1 MSASS
6 DTLGD
11 FLTAIRNGSK
21 AQRAAVTVQWSRL
34 REEVARTLAQSGY
47 IAGYRKAERD
57 KLPVLEVS
65 LKYVSGAPAIT
76 GIERLSTPGR
86 RLYAGVADVPKV
98 IGGMGVTI
106 VTTSQ
111 GVLTDTECRRRKV
124 SGELLAK
131 VW

>member
-1 MSASS
+1 M
-6 DTLGD
+6 
-11 FLTAIRNGSK
+11 R
-21 AQRAAVTVQWSRL
+21 V
-34 REEVARTLAQSGY
+34 
-47 IAGYRKAERD
+47 AERD
-57 KLPVLEVS
+57 GKPVLEVT
-65 LKYVSGAPAIT
+65 LKYVGGAPAIT

-111 GVLTDTECRRRKV
+111 GVLTDVECRRRKV

>member
-11 FLTAIRNGSK
+11 FLTTLRNGSK
-21 AQRAAVTVQWSRL
+21 AERATVTGQWSRI
-34 REEVARTLAQSGY
+34 REGVARILKDSGY
-47 IAGYRKAERD
+47 IKGYRRAEKD
-57 KLPVLEVS
+57 GLPVLEVE
-65 LKYVSGAPAIT
+65 LKYVAGTPAIT
-76 GIERLSTPGR
+76 GIERISTPGR
-86 RLYAGVADVPKV
+86 RVYSGNSDIPKV

-106 VTTSQ
+106 VTTSK
-111 GVLTDTECRRRKV
+111 GILTDVDCRRQKV

>member
-11 FLTAIRNGSK
+11 FLTAIRNASK
-21 AQRAAVTVQWSRL
+21 AERKAVTVQWSRL
-34 REEVARTLAQSGY
+34 REQVARTLTQAGY
-47 IAGYRKAERD
+47 VAGYRKAERD
-57 KLPVLEVS
+57 KLPVLEVD
-65 LKYVSGAPAIT
+65 LKYVAGVPAIT

-86 RLYAGVADVPKV
+86 RRYAGVADVPKV
-98 IGGMGVTI
+98 IGGMGITI
-106 VTTSQ
+106 VTTSR
-111 GVLTDTECRRRKV
+111 GILTDVECRRQKV

>member
-11 FLTAIRNGSK
+11 FLTAIRNASK
-21 AQRAAVTVQWSRL
+21 AERAVVTAQWSRL
-34 REEVARTLAQSGY
+34 REEVARTLVESGY
-47 IAGYRKAERD
+47 VASARKAERD
-57 KLPVLEVS
+57 GKPVLEVT
-65 LKYVSGAPAIT
+65 LKYVGGAPAIT

-111 GVLTDTECRRRKV
+111 GVLTDVECRRRKV

>member
-47 IAGYRKAERD
+47 IAGFRKAERD
-57 KLPVLEVS
+57 KLPVLEVT

-76 GIERLSTPGR
+76 GIERLSSPGR
-86 RLYAGVADVPKV
+86 RRYAGVADVPKV
-98 IGGMGVTI
+98 IGGMGITI
-106 VTTSQ
+106 VTTSR
-111 GVLTDTECRRRKV
+111 GILTDAECRRQKV

>member
-76 GIERLSTPGR
+76 GIERLSSPGR
-86 RLYAGVADVPKV
+86 RRYAGVADVPKV
-98 IGGMGVTI
+98 IGGMGITI
-106 VTTSQ
+106 VTTSR
-111 GVLTDTECRRRKV
+111 GILTDAECRRQKV

>member
-11 FLTAIRNGSK
+11 FLTAIRNASA
-21 AQRAAVTVQWSRL
+21 AQRPSVTAQWSRL
-34 REEVARTLAQSGY
+34 REEVARTLVESGY
-47 IAGYRKAERD
+47 LASSRKGERD
-57 KLPVLEVS
+57 GLPVIEVT
-65 LKYVSGAPAIT
+65 LKYVGGAPAIT
-76 GIERLSTPGR
+76 GLERLSRPGR
-86 RLYAGVADVPKV
+86 RLYAGVTEVPKV

-106 VTTSQ
+106 VTTSR
-111 GVLTDTECRRRKV
+111 GVLTDAECRRQKV

>member
-11 FLTAIRNGSK
+11 FLTAIRNASK
-21 AQRAAVTVQWSRL
+21 AQLPGVTAQWSRL
-34 REEVARTLAQSGY
+34 REEVARTLVESGY
-47 IAGYRKAERD
+47 LASARKAERD
-57 KLPVLEVS
+57 GLPVIEVA
-65 LKYVSGAPAIT
+65 LKYVGGAPAIT
-76 GIERLSTPGR
+76 GIERLSRPGR
-86 RLYAGVADVPKV
+86 RLYAGVAEVPKV

-106 VTTSQ
+106 VTTSR
-111 GVLTDTECRRRKV
+111 GILTDAECRRQKV

>member
-21 AQRAAVTVQWSRL
+21 AERKAVTVQWSRL
-34 REEVARTLAQSGY
+34 REEVARTLAQAGY

-57 KLPVLEVS
+57 QLPVLEVT
-65 LKYVSGAPAIT
+65 LKYVAGTPAIT
-76 GIERLSTPGR
+76 GIERLS
-86 RLYAGVADVPKV
+86 YAGVADVPKV
-98 IGGMGVTI
+98 IGGMGITI
-106 VTTSQ
+106 VTTSR
-111 GVLTDTECRRRKV
+111 GILTDAECRRQKV

>member
-11 FLTAIRNGSK
+11 FLTAIRNASK
-21 AQRAAVTVQWSRL
+21 AERAVVTAQWSRL
-34 REEVARTLAQSGY
+34 REEVARTLVESGY
-47 IAGYRKAERD
+47 LASFRKAQREG
-57 KLPVLEVS
+57 LPVIEVT
-65 LKYVSGAPAIT
+65 LKYVGGVPAIT
-76 GIERLSTPGR
+76 GIERMSRPGR
-86 RLYAGVADVPKV
+86 RLYSGVTKVPKV

-106 VTTSQ
+106 VTTSR
-111 GVLTDTECRRRKV
+111 GVLTDSECRRQKV

>member
-11 FLTAIRNGSK
+11 FLTTLRNGSK
-21 AQRAAVTVQWSRL
+21 AERATVTVQWSRL
-34 REEVARTLAQSGY
+34 REGVARILKDSGY
-47 IAGYRKAERD
+47 IAGYRRSEKD
-57 KLPVLEVS
+57 GLPVLEVE
-65 LKYVSGAPAIT
+65 LKYVAGAPAIT
-76 GIERLSTPGR
+76 GIERISTPGR
-86 RLYAGVADVPKV
+86 RVYAGNSDIPKV

-106 VTTSQ
+106 VTTSK
-111 GVLTDTECRRRKV
+111 GILTDVDCRRQKV

>member
-21 AQRAAVTVQWSRL
+21 AERKAVTVQWSRL

-47 IAGYRKAERD
+47 ISAYRKAERD
-57 KLPVLEVS
+57 QLPVLEVD
-65 LKYVSGAPAIT
+65 LKYVGGAPAIT
-76 GIERLSTPGR
+76 GIERLSSPGR
-86 RLYAGVADVPKV
+86 RRYAGVADVPKV
-98 IGGMGVTI
+98 IGGMGITI
-106 VTTSQ
+106 VTTSR
-111 GVLTDTECRRRKV
+111 GILTDAECRRQKV

>member
-11 FLTAIRNGSK
+11 FLTAIRNASK
-21 AQRAAVTVQWSRL
+21 AERAVVTAQWSRL
-34 REEVARTLAQSGY
+34 REEVSRTLVESGY
-47 IAGYRKAERD
+47 LTSFRKAQREG
-57 KLPVLEVS
+57 LPVIEVT
-65 LKYVSGAPAIT
+65 LKYVGGVPAIT
-76 GIERLSTPGR
+76 GIERMSRPGR
-86 RLYAGVADVPKV
+86 RLYSGVTKVPKV

-106 VTTSQ
+106 VTTSR
-111 GVLTDTECRRRKV
+111 GVLTDSECRRQKV

>member
-11 FLTAIRNGSK
+11 FLTVLRNGSK
-21 AQRAAVTVQWSRL
+21 AERAKVTAQWSRL
-34 REEVARTLAQSGY
+34 REGVARILKESGY
-47 IAGYRKAERD
+47 IAGFRRAEQD
-57 KLPVLEVS
+57 GLPVIEVE
-65 LKYVSGAPAIT
+65 LKYVDGVPAIT
-76 GIERLSTPGR
+76 GIERISSPGR
-86 RLYAGVADVPKV
+86 RVYAGNAEIPKV

-106 VTTSQ
+106 VTTSK
-111 GVLTDTECRRRKV
+111 GILTDVDCRRQKV

>member
-11 FLTAIRNGSK
+11 FLTTLRNGSK
-21 AQRAAVTVQWSRL
+21 AERSTVTVQWSRL
-34 REEVARTLAQSGY
+34 REGVARILKDSGY
-47 IAGYRKAERD
+47 IAGYRRSEKD
-57 KLPVLEVS
+57 GLPVLEVT

-76 GIERLSTPGR
+76 GIERISTPGR
-86 RLYAGVADVPKV
+86 RVYAGNSDIPKV

-106 VTTSQ
+106 VTTSK
-111 GVLTDTECRRRKV
+111 GILTDVDCRRQKV

>member
-11 FLTAIRNGSK
+11 FLTAIRNASK
-21 AQRAAVTVQWSRL
+21 AERKAVTVQWSRL
-34 REEVARTLAQSGY
+34 REQVARTLTQAGY
-47 IAGYRKAERD
+47 VAGYRKAERD
-57 KLPVLEVS
+57 KLPVLEVD
-65 LKYVSGAPAIT
+65 LKYVAGVPAIT

-86 RLYAGVADVPKV
+86 RRYAGVADVPKV
-98 IGGMGVTI
+98 IGGMGITI
-106 VTTSQ
+106 VTTSR
-111 GVLTDTECRRRKV
+111 GILTDAECRRQKV

>member
-11 FLTAIRNGSK
+11 FLTAIRNASK
-21 AQRAAVTVQWSRL
+21 AERKAVTVQWSRL

-47 IAGYRKAERD
+47 IAAYRKAERD
-57 KLPVLEVS
+57 GLPVLEVD
-65 LKYVSGAPAIT
+65 LKYVGGAPAIT
-76 GIERLSTPGR
+76 GIERLSSPGR
-86 RLYAGVADVPKV
+86 RRYAGVADVPKV
-98 IGGMGVTI
+98 IGGMGITI
-106 VTTSQ
+106 VTTSR
-111 GVLTDTECRRRKV
+111 GILTDAECRRQKV

>member
-11 FLTAIRNGSK
+11 FLTAIRNASK
-21 AQRAAVTVQWSRL
+21 AERALVVAQWSRL
-34 REEVARTLAQSGY
+34 REEVARTLVESGY
-47 IAGYRKAERD
+47 VTSFRKLQR
-57 KLPVLEVS
+57 KGLPAIEVT
-65 LKYVSGAPAIT
+65 LKYVGGVPAIT
-76 GIERLSTPGR
+76 AIERLSRPGR
-86 RLYAGVADVPKV
+86 RLYSGVAKVPKV

-106 VTTSQ
+106 VTTSR
-111 GVLTDTECRRRKV
+111 GVLTDTECRRQKV

>member
-21 AQRAAVTVQWSRL
+21 AERAVVTSQWSRL
-34 REEVARTLAQSGY
+34 REEVARTLVESGY
-47 IAGYRKAERD
+47 IASARKAEREG
-57 KLPVLEVS
+57 KPVLEVT
-65 LKYVSGAPAIT
+65 LKYVGGVPAIT

-86 RLYAGVADVPKV
+86 RRYAGVADVPKV

-111 GVLTDTECRRRKV
+111 GVLTDVECRRRKV

>member
-11 FLTAIRNGSK
+11 FLTAIRNASR
-21 AQRAAVTVQWSRL
+21 AQRKAVTVQWSRL

-47 IAGYRKAERD
+47 ISAYRKAERD
-57 KLPVLEVS
+57 QLPVLEVD
-65 LKYVSGAPAIT
+65 LKYVGGAPAIT
-76 GIERLSTPGR
+76 GIERLSSPGR
-86 RLYAGVADVPKV
+86 RRYAGVADVPKV
-98 IGGMGVTI
+98 IGGMGITI
-106 VTTSQ
+106 VTTSR
-111 GVLTDTECRRRKV
+111 GILTDAECRRQKV